1 MERKNEVS
9 EKELIVG
16 LTPEEIEAIE
26 GQEYTQAERTEL
38 EAIYNGT
45 MSATGVKLGGI
56 VPGTILKQ
64 VGNEVIVDIG
74 FKSEGVI
81 PLSEFRE
88 GEEAIPGQ
96 QVDVFIENLED
107 ADGRVTVSKEKA
119 HFHKV
124 WADIKAAYDSGT
136 ILTGKVMRRI
146 KGGLVVRIMG
156 VDAFLPGSQVALR
169 QVPNLEKFSGQELEF
184 RVIKL
189 NKRRRN
195 IVVSRRQVL
204 EEARFELKEALI
216 RDLEED
222 QVRKGIVKNITD
234 FGAFV
239 DLGGID
245 GLLHITDMSWGR
257 VRHPS
262 QLVAIGDEIEVK
274 VLKFDRERER
284 ISLGL
289 KQLQPFPWDGVEDRY
304 SRDSVIT
311 GKVASIT
318 DYGAFIELEPGV
330 EGLIHISEM
339 SWTKHV
345 RHPSKLLTVGDGVEA
360 VVLSVSEEERKISL
374 GLKQT
379 QENPWNT
386 IEDRFPVGSVVNGM
400 VRNLTNFGAFVE
412 IEEGI
417 DGLVHISDMSWTKRV
432 SHPSEVLTK
441 GSELKVVVLSIDC
454 ENRRISLGLKQTQEN
469 PWDSMKDRFPEG
481 TEVRGNIVQ
490 LLDRGVVVDLSED
503 IEGFVPLSQLGWE
516 SLESPEEVLRIGDE
530 LPLRIIEVVPSSR
543 RIVLSVRSYFNGRPM
558 EELSEFR
565 NNLEGR
571 PPLEVVEEP
580 LPLSDTE
587 DDYPSESDQETSAT
601 EDSSDEAVTDSEPPP
616 EPEAEEEAVAQESP
630 SEPEAQEEAVAPES
644 PSEPEAQEKA
654 AAPESPSE
662 PEAQEEA
669 AAPESPSEPEAQEEA
684 AAPESP
690 SEPEAQEEKSEAAEE
705 KTE

>member
-1 MERKNEVS
+1 MK
-9 EKELIVG
+9 EKDIIVG

-26 GQEYTQAERTEL
+26 GQEYTDTEREEL
-38 EAIYNGT
+38 EAIYNDSMAG
-45 MSATGVKLGGI
+45 TGVRVGSI
-56 VPGTILKQ
+56 VTGTILKK
-64 VGNEVIVDIG
+64 VGTEVIVDIG

-81 PLSEFRE
+81 PISEFRDDDDFL
-88 GEEAIPGQ
+88 AGQ

-107 ADGRVTVSKEKA
+107 ADGRVAVSKEKA

-124 WADIKAAYDSGT
+124 WADIKAAYDNGT
-136 ILTGKVMRRI
+136 ILTGKVIRRI

-204 EEARFELKEALI
+204 EEARSELKEALI
-216 RDLEED
+216 RDLEEE

-262 QLVAIGDEIEVK
+262 QLVTIGDEIEVK

-289 KQLQPFPWDGVEDRY
+289 KQLQPFPWEGVEDRY
-304 SRDSVIT
+304 VKDSIVK
-311 GKVASIT
+311 GRVASIT
-318 DYGAFIELEPGV
+318 DYGAFVELEPGV

-345 RHPSKLLTVGDGVEA
+345 RHPSKILSISDEVEA
-360 VVLSVSEEERKISL
+360 IVLSVNEEERKISL

-386 IEDRFPVGSVVNGM
+386 IEERYPVGSIVKGL

-432 SHPSEVLTK
+432 SNPSEILSK
-441 GSELKVVVLSIDC
+441 GSELKVVVLSIDRD
-454 ENRRISLGLKQTQEN
+454 NHRVSLGLKQTQEN
-469 PWDSMKDRFPEG
+469 PWDTMKDRFPEG
-481 TEVRGNIVQ
+481 TEVSGRVVQ
-490 LLDRGVVVDLSED
+490 LLDRGVVVDLD
-503 IEGFVPLSQLGWE
+503 NNIDGFVPLSQLGWE
-516 SLESPEEVLRIGDE
+516 TLESPDDILRTGDE
-530 LPLRIIEVVPSSR
+530 LPLRIIEVVSSSR

-565 NNLEGR
+565 EKFEDR
-571 PPLEVVEEP
+571 PPLIVEEP
-580 LPLSDTE
+580 EPAAEDTAALEEVIEEGESGEPIGETVDADDTPDEEESAASEEEESAASEEEEPVASEEVVDEPEPVPQEEDTKDEAPEGDTAEDVDEETPEAEAPADTE
-587 DDYPSESDQETSAT
+587 DDTKEKEGKT
-601 EDSSDEAVTDSEPPP
+601 EDE
-616 EPEAEEEAVAQESP
+616 
-630 SEPEAQEEAVAPES
+630 
-644 PSEPEAQEKA
+644 
-654 AAPESPSE
+654 
-662 PEAQEEA
+662 
-669 AAPESPSEPEAQEEA
+669 
-684 AAPESP
+684 
-690 SEPEAQEEKSEAAEE
+690 
-705 KTE
+705 

>member
-1 MERKNEVS
+1 VNDRET
-9 EKELIVG
+9 IVG

-26 GQEYTQAERTEL
+26 GQEYTDAERLEL
-38 EAIYNGT
+38 ESIYEGT
-45 MSATGVKLGGI
+45 LTSSGVRVGSI
-56 VPGTILKQ
+56 VTGTILKK
-64 VGNEVIVDIG
+64 VGPEVIVDIG

-81 PLSEFRE
+81 PMSEFRDDDE
-88 GEEAIPGQ
+88 VVPGQ
-96 QVDVFIENLED
+96 QVDVFIETLED
-107 ADGRVTVSKEKA
+107 ADGRVAVSKEKA

-124 WADIKAAYDSGT
+124 WSDIKAAYDNGT
-136 ILTGKVMRRI
+136 ILTGKVIRRI

-169 QVPNLEKFSGQELEF
+169 QVPNLEKFTGQELEF

-204 EEARFELKEALI
+204 EEARSELKEALI
-216 RDLEED
+216 RDLEEE

-262 QLVAIGDEIEVK
+262 QLVSIGDEIEVK

-289 KQLQPFPWDGVEDRY
+289 KQLQPFPWEGVEERY
-304 SRDSVIT
+304 QKDSIVK
-311 GKVASIT
+311 GRVASIT
-318 DYGAFIELEPGV
+318 DYGAFVELEPGV

-345 RHPSKLLTVGDGVEA
+345 RHPSKILAIGDEVEA
-360 VVLSVSEEERKISL
+360 IVLSVNEEERKISL

-386 IEDRFPVGSVVNGM
+386 IEERYPVGSMVRGI

-417 DGLVHISDMSWTKRV
+417 DGLVHISDMSWTRRV
-432 SHPSEVLTK
+432 SHPSEILGK
-441 GSELKVVVLSIDC
+441 GNELGVVVLSIDRD
-454 ENRRISLGLKQTQEN
+454 NHRVSLGLKQTQEN
-469 PWDSMKDRFPEG
+469 PWDTMKERFPEG
-481 TEVRGNIVQ
+481 TEVEGRIVQ
-490 LLDRGVVVDLSED
+490 LLDRGVVVDLGGD

-516 SLESPEEVLRIGDE
+516 TLESPDEVLRTDDV

-565 NNLEGR
+565 ARFEDR
-571 PPLEVVEEP
+571 PPLEKRETLMSTAASGYGDEEQNGEGPGEDWTSDAQDPEADDAQDGGEGETTDGAEADEGSDEEAESEPDGDDEADAEQEPEEP
-580 LPLSDTE
+580 GEPG
-587 DDYPSESDQETSAT
+587 ETV
-601 EDSSDEAVTDSEPPP
+601 E
-616 EPEAEEEAVAQESP
+616 
-630 SEPEAQEEAVAPES
+630 
-644 PSEPEAQEKA
+644 
-654 AAPESPSE
+654 
-662 PEAQEEA
+662 
-669 AAPESPSEPEAQEEA
+669 
-684 AAPESP
+684 
-690 SEPEAQEEKSEAAEE
+690 
-705 KTE
+705 